1 MVLDETRSQPE
12 PCGPAVSV
20 EQVAVPGTTASCC
33 RAFALQYIRLLT
45 NLGEP
50 SHQVQALGSAQQSLQ
65 LSGQAT

>member
-1 MVLDETRSQPE
+1 M
-12 PCGPAVSV
+12 SV

-50 SHQVQALGSAQQSLQ
+50 SHQVQALRSAQQSLQ
-65 LSGQAT
+65 LCPSYLNSSELQIVLAHTW